1 MPPFDPQGRASAPL
15 SPPLIAARACP
26 MSFSAHSSGPFLRHE
41 STPMTRNQASGLAL
55 LAALAWGAGNVSQ
68 KTILAHLDGYAAT
81 GITSLVGAMVLLP
94 LALREAKATLP
105 SARGSL
111 PLLLAVSVL
120 FTFASTVMQFG
131 YGLTTVTNA
140 GFLVNTAAVLTP
152 ILAWAC
158 LSQRPPLAIWPAC
171 LFALIGIFLM
181 AGASWSGLSPGDLL
195 ALVSAV
201 GFAVWTLAVGIY
213 VMRYRRPILMTFVQ
227 LAVCGVLCT
236 SLGAAFHGVPAP
248 SALAAALPEILFMGL
263 VSKGLAYVLMAVAQQ
278 HISATCVAMLV
289 SAEAVFGALI
299 AAKVLGETLG
309 PLRGIGS
316 LCIILGVIIVA
327 RIPAAVPD
335 TALSTQTRQP

>member
-1 MPPFDPQGRASAPL
+1 
-15 SPPLIAARACP
+15 
-26 MSFSAHSSGPFLRHE
+26 
-41 STPMTRNQASGLAL
+41 MTRNQASGLAV

-68 KTILAHLDGYAAT
+68 KTILAHLDGFAAT
-81 GITSLVGAMVLLP
+81 GITSLVGALVLLP

-195 ALVSAV
+195 ALISAI

-213 VMRYRRPILMTFVQ
+213 VMRYRRPILMTVVQ
-227 LAVCGVLCT
+227 LAVSWVLCT
-236 SLGAAFHGVPAP
+236 GLGAAFHGFPAQ
-248 SALAAALPEILFMGL
+248 SALVAALPEILFMGL
-263 VSKGLAYVLMAVAQQ
+263 VSNGLAYVLMAVAQQ

-299 AAKVLGETLG
+299 AAVVLGETLG

-316 LCIILGVIIVA
+316 LCIILGVVIAA
-327 RIPAAVPD
+327 RIPETLPNSG
-335 TALSTQTRQP
+335 LSAKIRQP